1 MHSQQ
6 DLVNCAARISEEG
19 RLLLILGRSLTR
31 AVENPDGLS
40 SWAIQRL
47 RELHELETKA
57 LSLTPRT
64 LAQKPASRTP
74 AAVVEAGS
82 PVLAWIAG
90 CSRQQEWTSVAI
102 GVDIDG
108 NKQVLAVLTG
118 STSEPLVCRNLVETL
133 GDSIRLVIT
142 DGSLTLDDTIRLQ
155 WDAPPLVAHCRSAV
169 RRSVVAH
176 LLGEKRRWAAE
187 QLQRIWS
194 QDGPQAEAA
203 LKTVLANLRKGHPGA
218 AERLERSLSA
228 TVVVDRLEVKS
239 PLREHLVL
247 AGVPRMAF
255 AGAIKWGGVEP
266 EAMKAGLATWLRR
279 TRRLPGYRALPGLV
293 ERIDGVKLQEKEQA
307 ASHAL
312 VSKDAAH
319 TTNG

>member
-6 DLVNCAARISEEG
+6 DLANCAARVSEEG
-19 RLLLILGRSLTR
+19 RLLLVLGHSLTR

-47 RELHELETKA
+47 RELHELETKTPS
-57 LSLTPRT
+57 LSPRPV
-64 LAQKPASRTP
+64 AQKPASRT
-74 AAVVEAGS
+74 AAAETGA
-82 PVLAWIAG
+82 PVIAWITG

-102 GVDIDG
+102 GVDIEG
-108 NKQVLAVLTG
+108 NKQVLAVVAG
-118 STSEPLVCRNLVETL
+118 STSEPLVCRNLLEAL
-133 GDSIRLVIT
+133 GESIRLVIT
-142 DGSLTLDDTIRLQ
+142 DGSLTLDDTIRLR

-169 RRSVVAH
+169 RKSVIAH
-176 LLGEKRRWAAE
+176 LQGEKRRWVAE

-194 QDGPQAEAA
+194 QDGAQAEAT
-203 LKTVLANLRKGHPGA
+203 LKAVLANLRKGHPGA
-218 AERLERSLSA
+218 ADRLERSLSA
-228 TVVVDRLEVKS
+228 TVVVDSLEVKS

-293 ERIDGVKLQEKEQA
+293 ARIDGAKLQEKEQA
-307 ASHAL
+307 ASHAV